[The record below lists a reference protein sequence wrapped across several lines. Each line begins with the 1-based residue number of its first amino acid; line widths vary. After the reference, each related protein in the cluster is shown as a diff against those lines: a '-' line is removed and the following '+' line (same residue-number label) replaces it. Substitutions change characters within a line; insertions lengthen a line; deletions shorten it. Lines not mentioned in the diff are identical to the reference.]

1 MRLAG
6 AWLVAL
12 CILAGGCDQA
22 DKSAQS
28 TTKKVESEGDAP
40 RKPVFDTPAVAGNAT
55 PMADRVATLGF
66 LNKRNNE
73 TRDLEM
79 KPGESQRIGPVIVRL
94 KACERTAPWEPVPE
108 TGAFV
113 QVDVQ
118 ERASNKAEPKWKR
131 IFSGW
136 FFKQS
141 PSLNVVEHPIYDVW
155 VKNCAMSFPG
165 EEAPAGDAGRS
176 VQTGPTAAAPSNV
189 ENAAASAESPSIES
203 APEAA
208 PE

>member
-1 MRLAG
+1 MKIAG

-12 CILAGGCDQA
+12 CILASGCDQA
-22 DKSAQS
+22 DTTAQPTAKKSQGSAD
-28 TTKKVESEGDAP
+28 GP
-40 RKPVFDTPAVAGNAT
+40 RKAVFDTPAVAGNAT
-55 PMADRVATLGF
+55 PMAERVATLGF

-94 KACERTAPWEPVPE
+94 KACEKTAPWEPIPE

-136 FFKQS
+136 LFKQS

-165 EEAPAGDAGRS
+165 EEKPAEGEERS
-176 VQTGPTAAAPSNV
+176 GQTGPTADAPSND
-189 ENAAASAESPSIES
+189 ENAATSAESPSAES
-203 APEAA
+203 PATAPE
-208 PE
+208 